1 VIYPIGFIVIFTS
14 INGVLFD
21 SYKLAQSLP
30 CMGRSMKTNIQLLT
44 VEEVAKYLNV
54 NRFTVYRL
62 VTQKQ
67 IPAFKVGGQ
76 WRFKK
81 ETIEAWL
88 MQSAKNSPDEFSES
102 QE

>member
-1 VIYPIGFIVIFTS
+1 
-14 INGVLFD
+14 
-21 SYKLAQSLP
+21 
-30 CMGRSMKTNIQLLT
+30 MKTNSQLLT
-44 VEEVAKYLNV
+44 VEELARYLSV

-62 VTQKQ
+62 VAQKE

-81 ETIEAWL
+81 ETIEDWL
-88 MQSAKNSPDEFSES
+88 MQSAKNSPDQFSES